1 MRFAILTTVAAIA
14 LAAAACNNNQAGN
27 DVSTDVNLAEDTAA
41 NDVLGA
47 NATNAAMP
55 TDSTGFANT
64 VAASDLYEIESAKL
78 AADKASNA
86 DVESLAQHIRTDH
99 EKSSAELKS
108 AAGTA
113 NISVAPKLDAEKQ
126 GMLNQLKTVA
136 RGTEFDKMYVEQ
148 QKAESK
154 RIATMALE
162 PRLRASS
169 TIRAMASFRLWARS
183 LVNSGISPPPMAR
196 RPAMQPA
203 PMLRA
208 RTVIPKISPCTAT
221 IS

>member
-1 MRFAILTTVAAIA
+1 MRIVTLTTVAAIA
-14 LAAAACNNNQAGN
+14 LAASACNNNQAGN

-47 NATNAAMP
+47 NVTNAAMP

-86 DVESLAQHIRTDH
+86 DVKSLAQHIRTDH

-126 GMLNQLKTVA
+126 GMLDQLKTAA
-136 RGTEFDKMYVEQ
+136 RGADFDKLYVEQ
-148 QKAESK
+148 QKTAHQKALDLLRGYSSRGDNEALK
-154 RIATMALE
+154 AFATT
-162 PRLRASS
+162 ASGVVQS
-169 TIRAMASFRLWARS
+169 HLDQA
-183 LVNSGISPPPMAR
+183 NSIK
-196 RPAMQPA
+196 
-203 PMLRA
+203 L
-208 RTVIPKISPCTAT
+208 
-221 IS
+221 

>member
-78 AADKASNA
+78 AADKASSA
-86 DVESLAQHIRTDH
+86 DVKSLAQHIRTDH

-126 GMLNQLKTVA
+126 GMLDQLKTAA
-136 RGTEFDKMYVEQ
+136 RGADFDKLYVEQ
-148 QKAESK
+148 QKTAHQKALGLLQNYSSGGDNEALK
-154 RIATMALE
+154 AFATK
-162 PRLRASS
+162 ASGVVKNHLDQ
-169 TIRAMASFRLWARS
+169 A
-183 LVNSGISPPPMAR
+183 NSIK
-196 RPAMQPA
+196 
-203 PMLRA
+203 L
-208 RTVIPKISPCTAT
+208 
-221 IS
+221 

>member
-1 MRFAILTTVAAIA
+1 MRIVTLTTVAAIA
-14 LAAAACNNNQAGN
+14 LAASACNNNQASN

-47 NATNAAMP
+47 NVTNAAMP

-86 DVESLAQHIRTDH
+86 DVKSLAQHIRTDH

-113 NISVAPKLDAEKQ
+113 NISVVPKLDAEKQ
-126 GMLNQLKTVA
+126 GMLDQLKTTA
-136 RGTEFDKMYVEQ
+136 RGADFDKLYVEQ
-148 QKAESK
+148 QKTAHQKALDLLRGYSSRGDNEALK
-154 RIATMALE
+154 AFATK
-162 PRLRASS
+162 ASGVVQS
-169 TIRAMASFRLWARS
+169 HLDQA
-183 LVNSGISPPPMAR
+183 NSIK
-196 RPAMQPA
+196 
-203 PMLRA
+203 L
-208 RTVIPKISPCTAT
+208 
-221 IS
+221 

>member
-78 AADKASNA
+78 AADKASSA
-86 DVESLAQHIRTDH
+86 DVKSLAQHIRTDH

-126 GMLNQLKTVA
+126 GMLDQLKTAA
-136 RGTEFDKMYVEQ
+136 RGADFDKLYVEQ
-148 QKAESK
+148 QKTAHQKALDLLRGYSSRGDNEALK
-154 RIATMALE
+154 AFATK
-162 PRLRASS
+162 ASGVVKNHLDQ
-169 TIRAMASFRLWARS
+169 A
-183 LVNSGISPPPMAR
+183 NSIK
-196 RPAMQPA
+196 
-203 PMLRA
+203 L
-208 RTVIPKISPCTAT
+208 
-221 IS
+221 